1 MNPEEEPVIIT
12 FQDFVFRDPLL
23 YGDFRN
29 AMNEAEPRFY
39 EDLVDYPAV
48 HALFEEV
55 KIFSL
60 IKISGP

>member
-1 MNPEEEPVIIT
+1 MNPEEEPVIVT
-12 FQDFVFRDPLL
+12 FRDFVFRDPLL

-39 EDLVDYPAV
+39 EDLVDYHAV

-55 KIFSL
+55 INCIYTYNK
-60 IKISGP
+60 